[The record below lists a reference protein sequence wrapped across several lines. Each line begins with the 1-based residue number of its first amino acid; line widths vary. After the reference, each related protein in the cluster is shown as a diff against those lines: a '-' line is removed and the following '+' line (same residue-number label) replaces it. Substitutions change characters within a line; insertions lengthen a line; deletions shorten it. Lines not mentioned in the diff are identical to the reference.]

1 MDLGL
6 TGRRAAVAAA
16 STGLGR
22 ACAQALADD
31 GARVALCS
39 HDRAKVERAAREI
52 GPDTFPLV
60 ADLATWADGAAFVD
74 EATAALGGLDVLVVN
89 HPGPPL
95 VQAVDVTES
104 DVRRSLEASLMV
116 SLGMIQ
122 AALPGMRTRGFGR
135 VVVISSLSA
144 REPLPGLAL
153 STLAR
158 AGLTGFVKT
167 LADEVAS
174 DGVTINTVQ
183 PGFHRTERVTEAV
196 AEEMARQIPA
206 GRLGDPAGIGATV
219 AFLCSAQAASV
230 TGTSVVVD
238 GGHHRGL

>member
-39 HDRAKVERAAREI
+39 HDREKVDRAARDI
-52 GPDTFPLV
+52 GQGSVPLV
-60 ADLATWADGAAFVD
+60 ADLATWADGVSFVD
-74 EATAALGGLDVLVVN
+74 EAAAALGGLDLLVVN

-95 VQAVDVTES
+95 VRAVDVTES
-104 DVRRSLEASLMV
+104 QVRRSLEASLMV

-122 AALPGMRTRGFGR
+122 AALPGMRTQGFGR

-144 REPLPGLAL
+144 REPLTGLAL

-167 LADEVAS
+167 LADEVAA
-174 DGVTINTVQ
+174 DGVTVNTVQ
-183 PGFHRTERVTEAV
+183 PGFHRTDRVTDAV
-196 AEEMARQIPA
+196 AEEMAQQIPS
-206 GRLGDPAGIGATV
+206 GRLGEPAGIGATV
-219 AFLCSAQAASV
+219 AFLCSMQASFV